1 MLGLLYAA
9 EAYHSRGAIR
19 YVVGGMHLKD
29 ENVKAKLTLLD
40 RWCTMLENWGDSMKV
55 YKEATAE
62 TAKVEET
69 LIQMSKYMWRTWKAL
84 PEISSEMDIELT
96 VSISIFEMVNIKL
109 IVLHKTVFI
118 SSSLENEQTTKK
130 Y

>member
-1 MLGLLYAA
+1 
-9 EAYHSRGAIR
+9 
-19 YVVGGMHLKD
+19 
-29 ENVKAKLTLLD
+29 
-40 RWCTMLENWGDSMKV
+40 MKV

-96 VSISIFEMVNIKL
+96 VSISIFEMVNIKI